1 MSRLWLWWALLGV
14 WVTGSVL
21 VHLFYIKRIRFS
33 AELMLPPVRIIDGA
47 QLRLRLPGNLFHQ
60 GESSLRSLGNR
71 SALDTLADYLRRNP
85 RRLLIVTGYHT
96 PAESSQT
103 LTGNLGALRAKAV
116 QDYLLNA
123 AVPDEQLAIRGQQ
136 AESFPVVR
144 DSTSALSFAFAP
156 IRIDADWLARHQYYV
171 DLVHPLQLYFPTGS
185 TEYIPTPDNERFAHE
200 AVAYLRIHP
209 RERLRITGHT
219 DSVGTVAG
227 NLRLSRAR
235 AVAVRDQLVKQG
247 IPKRQFTVVA
257 MGDKNPIAP
266 NALPEGREA
275 NRRVTL
281 VIAQR

>member
-1 MSRLWLWWALLGV
+1 MSRLWPWWVVLGM

-33 AELMLPPVRIIDGA
+33 AEPVLPPVRIVDGA

-60 GESSLRSLGNR
+60 GESRLRSLGNR
-71 SALDTLADYLRRNP
+71 SALDTLADYLKRNP

-103 LTGNLGALRAKAV
+103 LTGNLGALRAQAV
-116 QDYLLNA
+116 QDYLLDA
-123 AVPDEQLAIRGQQ
+123 TVPDEQVQIRGQR
-136 AESFPVVR
+136 AESFPVVH

-185 TEYIPTPDNERFAHE
+185 TEYIHTPDNERFAHE

-247 IPKRQFTVVA
+247 IPNRQFTVVA

-281 VIAQR
+281 VVDQR